1 MKNILFGITTFGM
14 LATQTACSSF
24 SQSLSQEE
32 FIEFSKKANTVVIDV
47 RTPKEYA
54 KGHVPNAINFPHR
67 QIVSG
72 SLTFDDFVD
81 KNIVLY
87 CHSGIRAGIV
97 DKYLDKNQLFP
108 REQMFHLKGDFRA
121 WRAGGHAIVKP

>member
-1 MKNILFGITTFGM
+1 MKNILFGISTFGV

-32 FIEFSKKANTVVIDV
+32 FIEFSKKSNTVIIDV
-47 RTPKEYA
+47 RSSKEYS
-54 KGHVPNAINFPHR
+54 KGHVPSAINFPHR

-72 SLTFDDFVD
+72 KLTFDSFTD

-87 CHSGIRAGIV
+87 CHSGIRASIV

-108 REQMFHLKGDFRA
+108 REQLFHLKGDFRA
-121 WRAGGHAIVKP
+121 WKARGRSIVKP